1 MFRIK
6 VLGPVI
12 CRSSSATDPVG
23 GRGTLVC
30 NRLCIDPN
38 DGSPAV
44 EYRIENHRVERR
56 ALGIIGEKNPT
67 NEEQWQRLTPEQ
79 LTSHVMANT
88 VVAHWVSRRLGLHSL
103 IRACNRRSSSPS
115 NGLPTPCGEATL

>member
-12 CRSSSATDPVG
+12 RRSSGSTDPIG
-23 GRGTLVC
+23 RRGTLVC
-30 NRLCIDPN
+30 NTLRIDPI

-44 EYRIENHRVERR
+44 EYRIKNHRVERR
-56 ALGIIGEKNPT
+56 TVGMIGENT
-67 NEEQWQRLTPEQ
+67 TNNEEQWQRLTPEQ

-88 VVAHWVSRRLGLHSL
+88 VVGHWVSRRLGLHSL
-103 IRACNRRSSSPS
+103 IRACNQSSSSIS
-115 NGLPTPCGEATL
+115 NAIPTPCGTAT

>member
-12 CRSSSATDPVG
+12 CRSSGVTDPVG

-56 ALGIIGEKNPT
+56 TREMIGEKT
-67 NEEQWQRLTPEQ
+67 TTHEEQWQRLTAEQ
-79 LTSHVMANT
+79 LTYHVMANT

-103 IRACNRRSSSPS
+103 IRACNQRSSSIG
-115 NGLPTPCGEATL
+115 NGLPTPCGEAT

>member
-6 VLGPVI
+6 VLGSAI
-12 CRSSSATDPVG
+12 CRGSGATDPVG

-56 ALGIIGEKNPT
+56 TREMIGEKT
-67 NEEQWQRLTPEQ
+67 TAHEEQWQRLTPEQ

-103 IRACNRRSSSPS
+103 VRACNQCSSSIS
-115 NGLPTPCGEATL
+115 SGLPTPCGEAT

>member
-12 CRSSSATDPVG
+12 CRSSGSTDPAG
-23 GRGTLVC
+23 RRGTLVC
-30 NRLCIDPN
+30 NTLRIDPS

-44 EYRIENHRVERR
+44 EYRIKNHRVERR
-56 ALGIIGEKNPT
+56 ILGMIGENT
-67 NEEQWQRLTPEQ
+67 TDNEEHWQRLTPEQ

-103 IRACNRRSSSPS
+103 IRACNQRSSSTS
-115 NGLPTPCGEATL
+115 NAIPTPCGTAT